1 MTDGEAIKALGPWVA
16 MVIRQTLEGLQSAQ
30 PGASRHAILMMV
42 RREVGA
48 MDDGLI
54 DLRESA
60 SRSIGDPD
68 ASERE

>member
-16 MVIRQTLEGLQSAQ
+16 RVIRQTVQSLQSAQ

-42 RREVGA
+42 RREIGA

-60 SRSIGDPD
+60 SGGIGDPD
-68 ASERE
+68 APESE